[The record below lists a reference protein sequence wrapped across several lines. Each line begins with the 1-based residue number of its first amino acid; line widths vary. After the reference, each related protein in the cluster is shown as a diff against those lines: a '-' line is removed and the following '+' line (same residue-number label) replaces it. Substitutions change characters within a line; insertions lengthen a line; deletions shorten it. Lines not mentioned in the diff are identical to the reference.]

1 MFISSCVSSTENL
14 IVSSI
19 CYNRSHFISKLMLM
33 AIFVII
39 SSFDENSVCFIFAF
53 AVKVMM
59 LMPSAWY
66 FRNAWCFLWDSAEYL
81 CLLHHTKLPQ
91 SYFFLFFIF
100 FVLPHRW
107 YRQLKFVAFLHNSA
121 IPFHHHLE
129 KEKFHSL
136 VSGVFRLSMVMKNDF
151 VLYNLCSNLFTIFA
165 VDVKRTSAR
174 AYELL
179 NLHDDDDEE
188 FRLEIS
194 FYERHNEKKF
204 IILANEVEGNRHG
217 NETLGSRLIANAK
230 SYEENLFLLNAQL
243 NSNFIPTCADLW
255 LSKYIIFAFAN
266 DKHFT
271 RTVRS
276 STNTARN
283 LFRRDAA

>member
-1 MFISSCVSSTENL
+1 MRIPSTL
-14 IVSSI
+14 FL
-19 CYNRSHFISKLMLM
+19 RSLWKWWCCLQLDTFGTPDVFYGIPQN
-33 AIFVII
+33 IFVYYITLNYR
-39 SSFDENSVCFIFAF
+39 S
-53 AVKVMM
+53 
-59 LMPSAWY
+59 
-66 FRNAWCFLWDSAEYL
+66 
-81 CLLHHTKLPQ
+81 LL
-91 SYFFLFFIF
+91 FFLFFIF

-107 YRQLKFVAFLHNSA
+107 YRQLQFVAFLHNSA

-194 FYERHNEKKF
+194 FYERHNEK
-204 IILANEVEGNRHG
+204 
-217 NETLGSRLIANAK
+217 
-230 SYEENLFLLNAQL
+230 
-243 NSNFIPTCADLW
+243 NSSFWQTKWKGTGMA
-255 LSKYIIFAFAN
+255 
-266 DKHFT
+266 T
-271 RTVRS
+271 RRS
-276 STNTARN
+276 AR
-283 LFRRDAA
+283 A